1 MRRSFRSQSQGHA
14 SAELNITP
22 LLDLVFVLLII
33 FMITTPLMEQQLPVD
48 LPKATTSLPTT
59 MPDPKSI
66 LTLTLSKDG
75 SVLLGSE
82 KVTLDQLTPLLT
94 QRKARDPELVVSLR
108 ADSSLPYEKIFH
120 ALEAVRSAG
129 ARLDLAN
136 TPDIRK

>member
-1 MRRSFRSQSQGHA
+1 MRRSFRSHSQGHA
-14 SAELNITP
+14 LAELNITP

-48 LPKATTSLPTT
+48 LPKATTSLLTT

-108 ADSSLPYEKIFH
+108 ADSSLPYEKIFR

>member
-14 SAELNITP
+14 LAELNITP

-59 MPDPKSI
+59 MPEPKSI

-108 ADSSLPYEKIFH
+108 ADSSLPYEKIFR

>member
-1 MRRSFRSQSQGHA
+1 MRRSFRSHSQGHA
-14 SAELNITP
+14 LAELNITP

-66 LTLTLSKDG
+66 LTLTLSKNG

-108 ADSSLPYEKIFH
+108 ADSSLPYEKIFR

>member
-1 MRRSFRSQSQGHA
+1 MRRSFRSQSQSHA
-14 SAELNITP
+14 LAELNITP

-48 LPKATTSLPTT
+48 LPKATTSLPAT

-108 ADSSLPYEKIFH
+108 ADSSLPYEKIFR